1 MMTLRMIAGFGA
13 EITVEDTEEGRVTKG
28 QIPGEAK
35 EDVKPDG
42 KNPKDHKALHQVG
55 ITRIELRQTAIGGK
69 GI

>member
-1 MMTLRMIAGFGA
+1 M
-13 EITVEDTEEGRVTKG
+13 TKG

-55 ITRIELRQTAIGGK
+55 IARIELRQTAVGREGV
-69 GI
+69 